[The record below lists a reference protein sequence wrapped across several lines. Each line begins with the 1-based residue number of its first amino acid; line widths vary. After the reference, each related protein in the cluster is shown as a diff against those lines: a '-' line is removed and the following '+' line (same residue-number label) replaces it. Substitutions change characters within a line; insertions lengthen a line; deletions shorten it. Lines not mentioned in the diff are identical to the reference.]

1 MISWILKK
9 FSGRHYRKFLDRC
22 RPIVARIN
30 EFERAYQTLS
40 DEQLQA
46 KTVEFRDRFKA
57 GETLDQLLPEA
68 FAAVKNTARR
78 LSGRTI
84 LVCDHELTWDMVHY
98 DVQLIGGIALHEGK
112 IAEMATGEGK
122 TLVATLP
129 LYLNALSGRNAQLV
143 TANDYLA
150 RRDAEWMGFIYQFLG
165 VSVGCIQQL
174 MPNDLRREM
183 YNRDITY
190 GTASEFGFD
199 YLRDNGMATRK
210 EDQVQRDHFF
220 CIVDEVDSILVDEA
234 RTPLII
240 SGPAPIE
247 REQPFARVKPSVEE
261 LVNAQT
267 RLCNR
272 LIAEARDL
280 LEKPGVTTDDRRTAL
295 RRMLQVKMGHPKN
308 KQLMRLME
316 TPEWRKQLDKVET
329 EMNSD
334 LNKDELYHLK
344 EELFYT
350 IDERQHQAD
359 LTEIGRTRL
368 HPENPDA
375 FMIPDLAT
383 EFSDLE
389 KNHDLTPEEKEKR
402 RAEGQQRFELISEDI
417 HSISQ
422 LLRAYSLYERDVE
435 YVVQEG
441 KVMIVDEN
449 TGRVMPGRR
458 WSDGL
463 HQAVE
468 AKENVIIERE
478 TRTYATITIQNYFRM
493 YEKLAGM
500 TGTAETEATEFNEI
514 YRLVVVVIP
523 TNKPCI
529 RLDKNDSIFKTRRDK
544 FNAVVKEIQ
553 LANTRGQPVLVG
565 TVSVEAS
572 EVLSRMLRRANITHS
587 VLNAKFHQQEAEI
600 ISRAGQRGSVTIA
613 TNMAGRGTDIKL
625 GEGVMYQ
632 VQSGPN
638 PDPAKKGLRYS
649 LTEPKTGETVALDD
663 DSDAVRSLQLTP
675 ASNIT
680 GGLYV
685 IGTER
690 HESRRIDR
698 QLRGRCARQGDPGL
712 SKFFLS
718 LEDELL
724 RIFLQGNIASRMME
738 GTMKEGEELEHP
750 WLNRSIETA
759 QKKVEQQNFAIRKR
773 LLQYD
778 DVLNK
783 QREVIY
789 GIRNGAIHSER
800 PKDTIFDMVEE
811 ELAVRLEAA
820 GFDTKT
826 GPIPT
831 AVESFVGWC
840 NTHFP
845 IALKQAEFIELDGK
859 AALAFVVERIKKSYA
874 VKESV
879 EVPEALGALERYVV
893 INAIDHHW
901 QEHLTEMEELR
912 RSINLR
918 SYGQKDPLQE
928 YKSEAYRFFEEL
940 MNNVRL
946 QICTGLFRSTTN
958 LQAFENM
965 LAVLSRSARLQGP
978 EDEPPAGTVA
988 RLRPPGSAGG
998 QGTRVAGAAAPLRGS
1013 GPAAPAAPPAR
1024 IGGGLN
1030 LPVPEAEDAPG
1041 APPEPE
1047 IQLPKVTVRRETP
1060 KVGRN
1065 DPCPCGSGKK
1075 YKHCHGK

>member
-1 MISWILKK
+1 MIAWLLKK
-9 FSGRHYRKFLDRC
+9 FSGRHYRKFLERC
-22 RPIVARIN
+22 RPVVTRIN
-30 EFERAYQTLS
+30 ELERLCQSLT
-40 DEQLQA
+40 DEQLKA
-46 KTVEFRDRFKA
+46 KTDEFRARAKA

-68 FAAVKNTARR
+68 FAVVKNTARR
-78 LSGRTI
+78 LYGRKI
-84 LVCDHELTWDMVHY
+84 IVCEHELTWDMVHY
-98 DVQLIGGIALHEGK
+98 DVQLIGGVALHEGK

-150 RRDAEWMGFIYQFLG
+150 RRDAEWMGYIYSFLG

-183 YNRDITY
+183 YNREITY

-210 EDQVQRDHFF
+210 EDQVQRDHFY

-247 REQPFARVKPSVEE
+247 REQPFTRHRPIVDQ
-261 LVNAQT
+261 LVSTQT

-272 LIAEARDL
+272 FITEAKDL
-280 LEKPGVTTDDRRTAL
+280 LEKAELTSDDRQLAL
-295 RRMLQVKMGHPKN
+295 RKMLQVKMGHPKN
-308 KQLMRLME
+308 KQLLRLME
-316 TPEWRKQLDKVET
+316 TPEWRKLLDKVET

-334 LNKDELYHLK
+334 LNKEELYRLK
-344 EELFYT
+344 EELYYT

-359 LTEIGRTRL
+359 LTEIGRNKLR
-368 HPENPDA
+368 PDDPDA
-375 FMIPDLAT
+375 FMLPDLAT
-383 EFSDLE
+383 EFSELE
-389 KNHDLTPEEKEKR
+389 KHHDLAPEEKEKR
-402 RAEGQQRFELISEDI
+402 RHAAQQRFEIVSEDI

-441 KVMIVDEN
+441 KVLIVDEN

-468 AKENVIIERE
+468 AKENVIVERE

-514 YRLVVVVIP
+514 YRLTVVVIP

-529 RLDKNDSIFKTRRDK
+529 RIDKNDSIFKTRRDK
-544 FNAVVKEIQ
+544 YNAAVKEIQ
-553 LANTRGQPVLVG
+553 AAHERGEPVLVG
-565 TVSVEAS
+565 TTSVEAS

-600 ISRAGQRGSVTIA
+600 IARAGQRGSVTIA

-625 GEGVMYQ
+625 GEGI
-632 VQSGPN
+632 
-638 PDPAKKGLRYS
+638 PDL
-649 LTEPKTGETVALDD
+649 
-663 DSDAVRSLQLTP
+663 
-675 ASNIT
+675 

-698 QLRGRCARQGDPGL
+698 QLRGRCARQGDPGM

-724 RIFLQGNIASRMME
+724 RIFLQGNIASRLME

-750 WLNRSIETA
+750 WLNRSIESA

-783 QREVIY
+783 QREVVY

-800 PKDTIFDMVEE
+800 ANDTIFEMVEE
-811 ELAVRLEAA
+811 EIAVRLEAA

-826 GPIPT
+826 GPVPT
-831 AVESFVGWC
+831 SVESFVGWA
-840 NTHFP
+840 NSHFP
-845 IALKQAEFIELDGK
+845 IALKVGDLAGQDGK
-859 AALAFVVERIKKSYA
+859 AALALVVARIKKAYA
-874 VKESV
+874 VKESI
-879 EVPEALGALERYVV
+879 EVREALGALERYVV

-912 RSINLR
+912 RSIGLR
-918 SYGQKDPLQE
+918 SYGQRDPLQE
-928 YKSEAYRFFEEL
+928 YKGEAYHYFEEL

-946 QICTGLFRSTTN
+946 KICTGLFRSTTN

-965 LAVLSRSARLQGP
+965 LAVLSRSAQLQGP
-978 EDEPPAGTVA
+978 ESDTPPGTVA
-988 RLRPPGSAGG
+988 RLRPPAPGPAGPPRARG
-998 QGTRVAGAAAPLRGS
+998 ATAAAPGPE
-1013 GPAAPAAPPAR
+1013 PAAPDSEQ
-1024 IGGGLN
+1024 
-1030 LPVPEAEDAPG
+1030 PEV
-1041 APPEPE
+1041 
-1047 IQLPKVTVRRETP
+1047 QLPRVTVRRETP

-1075 YKHCHGK
+1075 YKHCCGK

>member
-1 MISWILKK
+1 
-9 FSGRHYRKFLDRC
+9 
-22 RPIVARIN
+22 
-30 EFERAYQTLS
+30 
-40 DEQLQA
+40 
-46 KTVEFRDRFKA
+46 
-57 GETLDQLLPEA
+57 
-68 FAAVKNTARR
+68 
-78 LSGRTI
+78 
-84 LVCDHELTWDMVHY
+84 
-98 DVQLIGGIALHEGK
+98 
-112 IAEMATGEGK
+112 MA
-122 TLVATLP
+122 
-129 LYLNALSGRNAQLV
+129 
-143 TANDYLA
+143 
-150 RRDAEWMGFIYQFLG
+150 
-165 VSVGCIQQL
+165 
-174 MPNDLRREM
+174 NDLRREM
-183 YNRDITY
+183 YLRDITY

-210 EDQVQRDHFF
+210 DDQVQRDHSY

-247 REQPFARVKPSVEE
+247 REQPFTRIKPTVED
-261 LVNAQT
+261 LVNTQT

-272 LIAEARDL
+272 FITEAREL
-280 LEKPGVTTDDRRTAL
+280 LEKSDAKSDDRQSAL

-308 KQLMRLME
+308 KQLLRLME
-316 TPEWRKQLDKVET
+316 TPEWRKQLDKIET

-344 EELFYT
+344 EELYYT

-359 LTEIGRTRL
+359 LTEIGRTKL

-375 FMIPDLAT
+375 FMMPDLAT

-402 RAEGQQRFELISEDI
+402 RNEAQQRFETISEDI

-514 YRLVVVVIP
+514 YRLSVVVIP
-523 TNKPCI
+523 TNMPCV

-544 FNAVVKEIQ
+544 YNAVVKEIQ
-553 LANTRGQPVLVG
+553 GANQRGQPVLVG

-625 GEGVMYQ
+625 GEGVMYK
-632 VQSGPN
+632 VGSGPN
-638 PDPAKKGLRYS
+638 PDPEKKGELRYT
-649 LTEPKTGETVALDD
+649 LTEPKTGDVVTFDA
-663 DSDAVRSLQLTP
+663 DSEAARSLQLR
-675 ASNIT
+675 ADSKVT

-724 RIFLQGNIASRMME
+724 RIFLQGNIASRLME

-750 WLNRSIETA
+750 WLNRSIESA

-783 QREVIY
+783 QREVVY
-789 GIRNGAIHSER
+789 GIRNGAIHNER

-811 ELAVRLEAA
+811 EIAVRLEAA

-826 GPIPT
+826 GPVAA
-831 AVESFVGWC
+831 AVESFVGWV

-845 IALKQAEFIELDGK
+845 IGLKLAEFADKDGK
-859 AALAFVVERIKKSYA
+859 GALALVIERIKKSYA
-874 VKESV
+874 IKESV

-912 RSINLR
+912 RSIGLR

-928 YKSEAYRFFEEL
+928 YKAEAYRFFEEL

-965 LAVLSRSARLQGP
+965 LSILSRSARLQGP
-978 EDEPPAGTVA
+978 EGGPPNGALA
-988 RLRPPGSAGG
+988 RPRPAPAP
-998 QGTRVAGAAAPLRGS
+998 AAAPETPPRRLG
-1013 GPAAPAAPPAR
+1013 GLDMPVPGVETDGDTPPAETE
-1024 IGGGLN
+1024 
-1030 LPVPEAEDAPG
+1030 V
-1041 APPEPE
+1041 
-1047 IQLPKVTVRRETP
+1047 QLPRVTVRRETP

-1075 YKHCHGK
+1075 YKHCHGR

>member
-1 MISWILKK
+1 
-9 FSGRHYRKFLDRC
+9 
-22 RPIVARIN
+22 
-30 EFERAYQTLS
+30 
-40 DEQLQA
+40 
-46 KTVEFRDRFKA
+46 
-57 GETLDQLLPEA
+57 
-68 FAAVKNTARR
+68 
-78 LSGRTI
+78 
-84 LVCDHELTWDMVHY
+84 
-98 DVQLIGGIALHEGK
+98 
-112 IAEMATGEGK
+112 
-122 TLVATLP
+122 
-129 LYLNALSGRNAQLV
+129 
-143 TANDYLA
+143 
-150 RRDAEWMGFIYQFLG
+150 
-165 VSVGCIQQL
+165 
-174 MPNDLRREM
+174 
-183 YNRDITY
+183 
-190 GTASEFGFD
+190 
-199 YLRDNGMATRK
+199 
-210 EDQVQRDHFF
+210 
-220 CIVDEVDSILVDEA
+220 
-234 RTPLII
+234 
-240 SGPAPIE
+240 
-247 REQPFARVKPSVEE
+247 
-261 LVNAQT
+261 
-267 RLCNR
+267 
-272 LIAEARDL
+272 
-280 LEKPGVTTDDRRTAL
+280 
-295 RRMLQVKMGHPKN
+295 
-308 KQLMRLME
+308 ME
-316 TPEWRKQLDKVET
+316 TPEWRKLLDKVET

-334 LNKDELYHLK
+334 LNKDELFHLK
-344 EELFYT
+344 EELYYV

-359 LTEIGRTRL
+359 LTEIGRTKL

-375 FMIPDLAT
+375 FMMPDLAT

-402 RAEGQQRFELISEDI
+402 RLEAQQRFETISEDI
-417 HSISQ
+417 HAISQ

-441 KVMIVDEN
+441 KVLIVDEN

-523 TNKPCI
+523 TNKPCVRI
-529 RLDKNDSIFKTRRDK
+529 DQNDSIFKTRRDK
-544 FNAVVKEIQ
+544 YNAVVKEIQ
-553 LANTRGQPVLVG
+553 AANERGQPVLVG

-625 GEGVMYQ
+625 GEGI
-632 VQSGPN
+632 
-638 PDPAKKGLRYS
+638 PDL
-649 LTEPKTGETVALDD
+649 
-663 DSDAVRSLQLTP
+663 
-675 ASNIT
+675 

-698 QLRGRCARQGDPGL
+698 QLRGRCARQGDPGM

-724 RIFLQGNIASRMME
+724 RIFLQGNIASRLME

-750 WLNRSIETA
+750 WLNRSIESA

-789 GIRNGAIHSER
+789 GIRNGAIHNER
-800 PKDTIFDMVEE
+800 TEGHHLRHGRGGD
-811 ELAVRLEAA
+811 RRAA
-820 GFDTKT
+820 GGRRLRHQDRPGARPPSRASSAGSTRISPSRSSSTSSPAWT
-826 GPIPT
+826 GR
-831 AVESFVGWC
+831 
-840 NTHFP
+840 
-845 IALKQAEFIELDGK
+845 
-859 AALAFVVERIKKSYA
+859 AAMTLVVERIKKAYA

-912 RSINLR
+912 RSIGLR

-928 YKSEAYRFFEEL
+928 YKAEAYHYFEEL

-965 LAVLSRSARLQGP
+965 LSILSRSARLQGP
-978 EDEPPAGTVA
+978 E
-988 RLRPPGSAGG
+988 
-998 QGTRVAGAAAPLRGS
+998 
-1013 GPAAPAAPPAR
+1013 APAAERQRASVRARRRPPVA
-1024 IGGGLN
+1024 
-1030 LPVPEAEDAPG
+1030 APG
-1041 APPEPE
+1041 RRRPGASAVWTCPFRRGAGRGAGQAARCSSPGSPSAARRPRSAATT
-1047 IQLPKVTVRRETP
+1047 LPLRQRQEVQALPRQVSDRAGQHRFRSLCPAAAVVAAACRLGVGGRRRRADGAADGHL
-1060 KVGRN
+1060 VSAG
-1065 DPCPCGSGKK
+1065 
-1075 YKHCHGK
+1075 